1 MPTRGA
7 FGVILNDTGQV
18 LLVRRRDFPLWDLP
32 GGTLQE
38 NELPEIGVRRE
49 VREETGLNVTIDHL
63 VGTYFRLLHED
74 EQSIF
79 VVTIQGGQMV
89 RSGPE
94 TKELAYF
101 APTALPKNMVALR
114 PQQIADALA
123 GKHDLHPIIEE
134 NRWAFRAEKILR
146 KLQRNR
152 H

>member
-89 RSGPE
+89 TSGPA

-101 APTALPKNMVALR
+101 TPTALPKNMVALR

-152 H
+152 Y